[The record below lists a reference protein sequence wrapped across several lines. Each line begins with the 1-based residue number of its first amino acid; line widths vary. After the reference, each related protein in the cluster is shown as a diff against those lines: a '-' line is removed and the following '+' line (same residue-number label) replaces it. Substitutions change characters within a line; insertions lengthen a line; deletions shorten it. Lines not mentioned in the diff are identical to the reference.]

1 MKQLLTI
8 LLVVMLIVSA
18 GCSSKNHLNNNSVSD
33 TSSYVESQQDQSNT
47 SQKET
52 SDAEDIPTTTERS
65 DDTTTK
71 ESVSTESTPSKTD
84 NEVKSDK
91 KEPQNTVSDTT
102 SNNTSSK
109 KETTS
114 QTGKPKE
121 ESKDDNKTDS
131 STSSVPTEPTIP
143 KATADDAKAVAAK
156 MVEYINAYRAEQGVP
171 AAVVLPG
178 LTKYA
183 EYRSRQLVSNFAH
196 DTTDERAAATALE
209 YGEYIDPP
217 LYGMTGEPYYTA
229 NAREAIAKTEYGG
242 TVDDV
247 AKHFARM
254 ARNSSSHWTY
264 VGGARYV
271 YIAVGVTYQNGTWY
285 CDIAVTSVN
294 TDN

>member
-1 MKQLLTI
+1 MDVIKLKSSISNWINKYKYVWVI
-8 LLVVMLIVSA
+8 LLIGILLMLMP
-18 GCSSKNHLNNNSVSD
+18 
-33 TSSYVESQQDQSNT
+33 E
-47 SQKET
+47 
-52 SDAEDIPTTTERS
+52 
-65 DDTTTK
+65 
-71 ESVSTESTPSKTD
+71 
-84 NEVKSDK
+84 
-91 KEPQNTVSDTT
+91 
-102 SNNTSSK
+102 
-109 KETTS
+109 
-114 QTGKPKE
+114 KPKE

-183 EYRSRQLVSNFAH
+183 EYRSRHLVCNFAH

-209 YGEYIDPP
+209 YGEYVDPP